1 MGPTIPARRHL
12 ARSPAVIER
21 EGASAP
27 ARLGILGGTFD
38 PIHVG
43 HLDLARAA
51 HEVLQLERVW
61 LVPAH
66 VPPHKGDQ
74 PLASPFHRFAMV
86 ALAAAA
92 ADTPWLIASD
102 MELAQ
107 DGPSYTSKTLG
118 RLGAEGWAPR
128 SLFFITG
135 ADAFAE
141 IATWR
146 DYPALLSLAHF
157 VVISR
162 PGFPISLLREA
173 LPDLAGRMRVHA
185 AGEPVPPQPS
195 ILLVDAK
202 TRDVSSTEVRRR
214 FAAGLSLEGRVPAAV
229 ERHAIRHGL
238 YRA

>member
-1 MGPTIPARRHL
+1 M
-12 ARSPAVIER
+12 IER
-21 EGASAP
+21 EAGSSL

-51 HEVLQLERVW
+51 HDALQLERVW
-61 LVPAH
+61 LVPSH
-66 VPPHKGDQ
+66 VPPHKGGQ

-86 ALAAAA
+86 ALAAASD
-92 ADTPWLIASD
+92 DTPWLTVSD

-118 RLGAEGWAPR
+118 RLVAGGFDAR

-162 PGFPISLLREA
+162 PGFPISSLRA
-173 LPDLAGRMRVHA
+173 KLPELAGRMSSHA
-185 AGEPVPPQPS
+185 AGEPIPLQPS
-195 ILLVDAK
+195 ILLVDAE
-202 TRDVSSTEVRRR
+202 TTDVSSTEVRRR
-214 FAAGLSLEGRVPAAV
+214 LAAGRSLEGRVPAAV